1 MTGTRGRTAAA
12 APGRRV
18 PAGRPSWVPAFFATA
33 FMWGTS
39 FLFIKIAVRELPP
52 VYVALGRI
60 AIGAL
65 TLLALLAV
73 RRERLP
79 RGGRLWAH
87 LTLLAVFANTVPF
100 SLFAYAEQR
109 VSSVLA
115 GIWNGAA
122 ALATLAVTLVALPAE
137 RPTRQRLAGLL
148 IGFAGVLV
156 VLGVWHGVGGASL
169 SGQLMLLGAITCYGV
184 AFNYVRW
191 IMKHYQASPVA
202 LATGQL
208 SMSTVELV
216 LLAPLI
222 AGLPPAPW
230 RLSGAVLWSV
240 LALGVLGS
248 GIAFA
253 LNFHVVRVA
262 GVTTAS
268 MVTYLPPVIG
278 AGAGVLVLH
287 EQLTWN
293 QPVGGLIVLAGV
305 AVAQSAWTLFIRR
318 R

>member
-1 MTGTRGRTAAA
+1 MTTGAEGGR
-12 APGRRV
+12 
-18 PAGRPSWVPAFFATA
+18 PAGKPSWVPAFFATA

-65 TLLALLAV
+65 TLLALVAV

-79 RGGRLWAH
+79 RDGRLWAH
-87 LTLLAVFANTVPF
+87 LALLAVFANTVPF
-100 SLFAYAEQR
+100 TLFAYAEQR

-122 ALATLAVTLVALPAE
+122 ALATLAVTLVALPSE

-148 IGFAGVLV
+148 IGFVGVLV

-191 IMKHYQASPVA
+191 LMRRYEVSPVL

-208 SMSTVELV
+208 TMSTLELAV
-216 LLAPLI
+216 LAPLV
-222 AGLPPAPW
+222 AGAPPTPW

-278 AGAGVLVLH
+278 AVAGVLVLH

-293 QPVGGLIVLAGV
+293 QPLGGLVVLAGV
-305 AVAQSAWTLFIRR
+305 AVAQRAWPASARPRPAPT
-318 R
+318 